1 MMSIQDLI
9 EELTY
14 EGEKYILQHK
24 EIPTGTI
31 KEDSL
36 GSIRRKY
43 IDKEELIGVIQKN
56 SFDPQRDIGQE
67 ERADYYGF
75 FEPTFH
81 IPDHELAEYRIKHIF
96 PSLDE
101 EEPPFIRYF
110 RIQTIDR
117 NLRKDNSPNH
127 YEMTLEW
134 IKTNT
139 PSTE

>member
-1 MMSIQDLI
+1 MSILNLI

-24 EIPTGTI
+24 EIPDGI
-31 KEDSL
+31 IREDSF
-36 GSIRRKY
+36 GSVKRTY
-43 IDKEELIGVIQKN
+43 VDKQELIGVIQKN

-75 FEPTFH
+75 FEVTFH
-81 IPDHELAEYRIKHIF
+81 IPDHDLAEYRIKHIF
-96 PSLDE
+96 PPLEGE
-101 EEPPFIRYF
+101 EEETFIRYF

-117 NLRKDNSPNH
+117 NLRKDNEPNH

-139 PSTE
+139 EI